1 MLQVR
6 EQHHYHTKVFTFTG
20 KFCRKTIP
28 GIQILILAAQKTGY
42 HHIILDFSG
51 VTEIDS
57 TGLDELFLWYHNMK
71 PHHVQISVVK
81 PQPYIR
87 YHLDW
92 AHLSEIVPIY
102 ASEEDALKHIEEVVE
117 HVEALS

>member
-1 MLQVR
+1 MLQIR
-6 EQHHYHTKVFTFTG
+6 EQHQSKVLALTGQFNRDTKT
-20 KFCRKTIP
+20 
-28 GIQILILAAQKTGY
+28 GIQVLILGAKEMGC

-57 TGLDELFLWYHNMK
+57 TSLSELFLWYHNMQ

-87 YHLDW
+87 YFVDW
-92 AHLSEIVPIY
+92 AHLSEIVSIFE
-102 ASEEDALKHIEEVVE
+102 SEEEAVE
-117 HVEALS
+117 HAVPFS